1 MKGVKASIFVVL
13 AALLLLAPVAALA
26 GETLD
31 AVKARG
37 FLTVGVNGGLFGFGM
52 PDEKGVWR
60 GLDVDTGRAIAAA
73 IFGDARKDQICHAD
87 HPNPVYRPSIQR
99 SRCPLP

>member
-37 FLTVGVNGGLFGFGM
+37 F
-52 PDEKGVWR
+52 
-60 GLDVDTGRAIAAA
+60 
-73 IFGDARKDQICHAD
+73 
-87 HPNPVYRPSIQR
+87 
-99 SRCPLP
+99 SR